1 MMTERKEMYTWSEII
16 VIGMAGIVVLFS
28 ILFFKGVICHQY
40 GMDYSFI
47 AGQCVVRG
55 K

>member
-1 MMTERKEMYTWSEII
+1 MTERKEMHTWTEII
-16 VIGMAGIVVLFS
+16 LIGLSGIVVLFS
-28 ILFFKGVICHQY
+28 IFFLKGVICHQY